1 MRVRAP
7 HGFGDECRRR
17 RAVVRTLS
25 GTPARG
31 PSVAEF
37 EIAPGPTAPAAARR
51 AVRCFSDTLP
61 SPVGDDLRLIA
72 SELVTYGLL
81 NRPRSEVPL
90 TLRVERRD
98 GTTRLEIAAGREIS
112 DLGGAERLGRDGAAA
127 MRFTLVST
135 VADRWGVE
143 TRDGIVIW
151 LEIDDPAG

>member
-1 MRVRAP
+1 MRVRVP

-17 RAVVRTLS
+17 RAVVRTVS

-51 AVRCFSDTLP
+51 AVRWFSDMLP

-98 GTTRLEIAAGREIS
+98 GNTRLEIAAGREIS